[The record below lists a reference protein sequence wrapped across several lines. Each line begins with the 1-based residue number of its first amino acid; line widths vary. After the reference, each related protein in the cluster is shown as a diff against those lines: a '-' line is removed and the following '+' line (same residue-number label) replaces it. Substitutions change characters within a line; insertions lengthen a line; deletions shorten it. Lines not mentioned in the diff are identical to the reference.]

1 MANEEIRSLFY
12 TYQNYLFPVI
22 CLFSFILI
30 FLIVIHA
37 VSKRS
42 KAKKYVNAFSNSY
55 KSEEKVIIALQSASE
70 AFHKN
75 SKEAKAISKAVFYIN
90 NSILRDYKTAF
101 GIVEKRIKGKKVT
114 KLHREILEKEKEK
127 KNTILLLTAK

>member
-1 MANEEIRSLFY
+1 MANEEIVSLAY
-12 TYQNYLFPVI
+12 NYQNYLFPVI
-22 CLFSFILI
+22 CLIIFVLL
-30 FLIVIHA
+30 FLIVMQAI
-37 VSKRS
+37 SKRS
-42 KAKKYVNAFSNSY
+42 KARKYVNAFSESY
-55 KSEEKVIIALQSASE
+55 KSEEKVLTALQSASE
-70 AFHKN
+70 VFRKN

>member
-1 MANEEIRSLFY
+1 MANEEIVSLAY
-12 TYQNYLFPVI
+12 NYQNYQFPVI
-22 CLFSFILI
+22 CLFFFVLI
-30 FLIVIHA
+30 FLIVIHVA
-37 VSKRS
+37 SKRN

-55 KSEEKVIIALQSASE
+55 KSEEKVIIALHSASE
-70 AFHKN
+70 AFRKN